1 MTIKILLADDHSLV
15 ADGLRLILETQPDF
29 DVIGVAHTG
38 REALQLTGKLKPDVL
53 LMDVGMPELNGIDAA
68 ELITLDHPA
77 VAVVMLSMYA
87 SQDYVLRAFRVGAR
101 GYVLKESAGQ
111 EVVAAVRASHRG
123 ERFLS
128 PRLQDLVLQGR
139 LDLDADASLNPLDR
153 LSVREREVLQL
164 VAEGQTSAEIAQ
176 AISLSPKTV
185 ETYRSRI
192 MTKLGV
198 DDVPSL
204 IKLCIQYG
212 LINLDS

>member
-29 DVIGVAHTG
+29 DVVGVARTG
-38 REALQLTGKLKPDVL
+38 REAIQLTGKLKPDVL

-111 EVVAAVRASHRG
+111 EVVEAVRISHRG

-204 IKLCIQYG
+204 IKLCIQCG